1 MNFPTLSKRTL
12 AALLVLL
19 TVAVYL
25 PAIGAG
31 YVWDDDTLLTAN
43 PQMRSAAGLAEIWE
57 GVHSRDYTPVTL
69 TTFWLEWRLWGDTPV
84 GYHVVNILL
93 HALSALLLWR
103 ILEKLRV
110 PGAWLGALLFA
121 IHPVNVAS
129 VAWVA
134 ELKNTLSGALFFASA
149 LCFLEARG
157 GRKWYWL
164 SLALFLLAALSK
176 GAVVTLPAALLL
188 WVLWRDGKLT
198 RRDAAQLAGY
208 CAIALLAAL
217 LTIRFQARAQHYGLT
232 PDTLAYRI
240 ARAGA
245 AVWFYLGALL
255 WPVGLS
261 PIRPQWLPDLH
272 SPAAWLP
279 ALGAAALLV
288 LFFIKRTGWG
298 RPLLFGY
305 AYFLAMLLPVLG
317 FVWMTLM
324 QETPVA
330 DWWQYLAAPGLF
342 ALAGAGITLAAR
354 KWRVVIPM
362 ACTAVAMLMF
372 QTWQRVSIYHSLA
385 SYCLAVTAEDPHAWT
400 LQNNLGILL
409 KRAGH
414 FPEAEA
420 CYRRALQDNPGYAEA
435 HINLGN
441 AYGATGD
448 IPSALREYQTAAG
461 LPAVN
466 PAEVTNALSSLGGA
480 LMGAGRYADAESCFR
495 DACAL
500 EPQSIPLRIGLCQA
514 LLSQGKK
521 EEALRICDEVDRIAS
536 ASGNSIAIAAAEKLR
551 GDCNSTPAAR

>member
-1 MNFPTLSKRTL
+1 VNFFAFPKRTL

-19 TVAVYL
+19 AVAAYL

-43 PQMRSAAGLAEIWE
+43 PQMRGAAGLVEIWE
-57 GVHSRDYTPVTL
+57 GVRSRDYTPVTL
-69 TTFWLEWRLWGDTPV
+69 TVFWLEWRLWGDTPV

-103 ILEKLRV
+103 ILERLRV

-121 IHPVNVAS
+121 IHPVNAAS

-134 ELKNTLSGALFFASA
+134 ELKNTLSGALFFGSA
-149 LCFLEARG
+149 LTFLEARE
-157 GRKWYWL
+157 GRRTYGL

-188 WVLWRDGKLT
+188 CVLWLDGKLT
-198 RRDAAQLAGY
+198 RRDGIRLAGY

-217 LTIRFQARAQHYGLT
+217 VTIRFQARAPHYGLI

-245 AVWFYLGALL
+245 AVWFYLGALI

-261 PIRPQWLPDLH
+261 PIRAQWLPDLR
-272 SPAAWLP
+272 SPGAWLP
-279 ALGAAALLV
+279 AAGAAALGI
-288 LFFIKRTGWG
+288 LFYLKRAGWG

-330 DWWQYLAAPGLF
+330 DWWQYLAAPGIF
-342 ALAGAGITLAAR
+342 AVAGAGIALAAR
-354 KWRVVIPM
+354 RWRMVTPVV
-362 ACTAVAMLMF
+362 CVAMALLMV
-372 QTWQRVSIYHSLA
+372 QTWRRASIYHSMA

-409 KRAGH
+409 KRAGR
-414 FPEAEA
+414 FAEAEQ
-420 CYRRALQDNPGYAEA
+420 CFRRALRDNPGYAEA
-435 HINLGN
+435 HINMGN
-441 AYGATGD
+441 AYGASGD
-448 IPSALREYQTAAG
+448 IPSALAEYRTAAEMRPG
-461 LPAVN
+461 DPQVA
-466 PAEVTNALSSLGGA
+466 AALASLGGA
-480 LMGAGRYADAESCFR
+480 LIGAGNYASAEACFR
-495 DACAL
+495 QACVQ
-500 EPQSIPLRIGLCQA
+500 EPESIALRIGLCQA
-514 LLSQGKK
+514 LLPQGKK
-521 EEALRICDEVDRIAS
+521 EEALRVCGEVDRIAK
-536 ASGNSIAIAAAEKLR
+536 ASGNAIALAAAEKLR
-551 GDCNSTPAAR
+551 GDCNSAAGNR